1 MPSRWGTATVLA
13 MPTQP
18 AYLTISRHGTYY
30 FRVVIPKP
38 LRFAFG
44 VQREIR
50 RSLKTDSLRLALRRA
65 RQYAARFEAAF
76 DKVLGVVEQDDYE
89 PSEEDLE
96 LFMEQLNKAS
106 EAELWK
112 THSSNAGGPAPAYKS
127 AISEEEW
134 HELDAQLKRSDIAK
148 ALTGHAKRTIPEG
161 QQELA
166 ESLYTASLSL
176 PRPQFIKLLPK
187 LIESLALQ
195 QLRPPAQT
203 VMPSAPPPSPAEPQS
218 NGPTLYELWELQRE
232 TERRLNKKK
241 SLSAHRDEHGHAS
254 RLCILSGNKPFGTLT
269 LKEIDQLYLLT
280 SQIKTVRGGTIPAPD
295 SPIESILASPGEER
309 LHGAT
314 VEKMIVRLGVLH
326 KFAYKKGL
334 TTVDPA
340 MTEKPVVAK
349 KIARTIEEQLEDL
362 RPFTRNDLNAIFSG
376 YLYSGSNVGTIELVF
391 PYQFWLPLL
400 GIFTGSRLNEI
411 CQLDLDDIAQEADT
425 GIWFISITDDE
436 EDKPLPKALKN
447 QSSRRFVPV
456 HEQLISA
463 GFLDFVSR
471 ARSEGREKLFSD
483 GLTYNPTKGWGG
495 NATTFFTRMP
505 SKSTPQGGYFY
516 NIGIRKR
523 LESGKPDNKK
533 FHSFRHTFI
542 DLVRNTGI
550 EARSLLET
558 FTGHAKKSKSQSD
571 DYGLGIYLKN
581 KYETLHTV
589 PFPSILAGITYS
601 DFESRLA
608 QKLLTSVKR
617 HRDKHGLNQ
626 GETFAER

>member
-1 MPSRWGTATVLA
+1 

-38 LRFAFG
+38 LRSAFG
-44 VQREIR
+44 AQREIR

-76 DKVLGVVEQDDYE
+76 DKVLGVVDQDDYE
-89 PSEEDLE
+89 PSDDDLE

-106 EAELWK
+106 EAEFWNS
-112 THSSNAGGPAPAYKS
+112 HSSNSAEPVAAYKS
-127 AISEEEW
+127 AITEEEW
-134 HELDAQLKRSDIAK
+134 HELEAQLRRSDIAK
-148 ALTGHAKRTIPEG
+148 ALTGHAKRTIPER
-161 QQELA
+161 QREFA

-187 LIESLALQ
+187 LIDSLALQ
-195 QLRPPAQT
+195 QLRTPAQAGAT
-203 VMPSAPPPSPAEPQS
+203 SAPPSSQTEPPP

-254 RLCILSGNKPFGTLT
+254 RLCILSGNKPFGSLT

-280 SQIKTVRGGTIPAPD
+280 SQIKTVRGGTIPAPG
-295 SPIESILASPGEER
+295 SPIESILAKPGEER

-334 TTVDPA
+334 TIVDPA
-340 MTEKPVVAK
+340 MTEKPVVSK
-349 KIARTIEEQLEDL
+349 KIARTIEEQLDDL
-362 RPFTRNDLNAIFSG
+362 RPFTRTDLNAIFSG
-376 YLYSGSNVGTIELVF
+376 YLYSGSDVGAIELVF

-411 CQLDLDDIAQEADT
+411 CQLDLDDIAQDAET
-425 GIWFISITDDE
+425 GLWFISITDDE
-436 EDKPLPKALKN
+436 EDKPHPKALKN

-456 HEQLISA
+456 HEQLIGA
-463 GFLDFVSR
+463 GFLDFISQ

-505 SKSTPQGGYFY
+505 SKSTPQGGYFF

-523 LESGKPDNKK
+523 LEDGKPDNKK

-542 DLVRNTGI
+542 DLVRNTGL

-558 FTGHAKKSKSQSD
+558 FTGHAKKSKSQAD
-571 DYGLGIYLKN
+571 DYGLGIYLQN

-589 PFPSILAGITYS
+589 QFPAILTGITYS
-601 DFESRLA
+601 DFESRLG
-608 QKLLTSVKR
+608 QKLLTSVER
-617 HRDKHGLNQ
+617 HREKHGLNQ
-626 GETFAER
+626 REIPAER